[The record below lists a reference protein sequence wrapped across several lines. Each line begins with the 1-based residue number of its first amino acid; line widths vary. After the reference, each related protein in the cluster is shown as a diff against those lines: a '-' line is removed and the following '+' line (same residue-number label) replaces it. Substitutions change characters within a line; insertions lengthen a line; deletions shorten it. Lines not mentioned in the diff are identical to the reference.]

1 MVMNSKMQARGMITI
16 EASILVPIIF
26 MTLVGMLYISFYLHD
41 MTVARSVLGSLSTE
55 EDLRVSLEEK
65 LLIGMVEQVGVEE
78 QLFSV
83 KKTAKITFSV
93 LFFNIEKEEYLKV
106 SISKNNFLE
115 EIRRTKVFE
124 NKKE

>member
-1 MVMNSKMQARGMITI
+1 MSSKMQARGMITI

>member
-1 MVMNSKMQARGMITI
+1 MQARGMITI

-65 LLIGMVEQVGVEE
+65 LLIGMVEQVDVEE

-106 SISKNNFLE
+106 SIAKNNFLE

>member
-1 MVMNSKMQARGMITI
+1 MVMSSKMQARGMITI

-65 LLIGMVEQVGVEE
+65 LLIGMVEQVCVEE

>member
-1 MVMNSKMQARGMITI
+1 MVMSSKMQARGMITI

>member
-65 LLIGMVEQVGVEE
+65 LLIGMVEQVDVEE

>member
-1 MVMNSKMQARGMITI
+1 MVMSSKMQARGIITI

-78 QLFSV
+78 QLLSV
-83 KKTAKITFSV
+83 KKTVKITFSV

-115 EIRRTKVFE
+115 EIRRTKIFE